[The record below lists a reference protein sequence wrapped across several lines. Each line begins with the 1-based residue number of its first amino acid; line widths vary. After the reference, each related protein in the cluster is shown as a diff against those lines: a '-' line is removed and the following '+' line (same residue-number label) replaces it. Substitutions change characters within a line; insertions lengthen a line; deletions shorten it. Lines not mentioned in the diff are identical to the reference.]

1 MNKHLLLMSS
11 NGSTSYVA
19 LFNCY
24 QLCQRAKYELQR
36 TGKTNGWIRYLR
48 RTEQTLVS
56 ESFAHPFTLNEKK
69 KQFTLPVC
77 FGRIAFFEV
86 VPRGENDFFFSL
98 GKAIAT
104 VLFLI
109 KTLIGH
115 QLLLSRFL
123 GRVYL
128 QGHDRFVIK
137 ATDYF
142 NWKYSR
148 VISYRR
154 V

>member
-1 MNKHLLLMSS
+1 MSKSS

-24 QLCQRAKYELQR
+24 QLCQRAQIRVAANWKNKRLNTVFALNWANTRQRKLRASLHPQR
-36 TGKTNGWIRYLR
+36 T
-48 RTEQTLVS
+48 
-56 ESFAHPFTLNEKK
+56 K

-86 VPRGENDFFFSL
+86 VFRGENDFFFRWFL
-98 GKAIAT
+98 
-104 VLFLI
+104 LFLI

-115 QLLLSRFL
+115 RLLLSWFL

-154 V
+154 I